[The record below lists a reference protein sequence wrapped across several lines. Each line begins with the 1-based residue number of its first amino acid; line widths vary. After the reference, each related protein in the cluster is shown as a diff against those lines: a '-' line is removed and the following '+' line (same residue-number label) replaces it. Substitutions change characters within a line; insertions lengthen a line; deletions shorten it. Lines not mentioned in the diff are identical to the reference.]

1 MGNFETPV
9 VSWVSPENL
18 QRFRLFSI
26 IALLPMMVVPI
37 YLNDLTYLYRY
48 LTQWSIEIA
57 TISTLLTYFAARK
70 PDNSKLNRIA
80 LISLEIT
87 IFVSIGT
94 MIAFWSSFPN
104 IYFCCIE
111 AYWIFSLSISHII
124 PQLIVLANL
133 FLSDIQINGPLI
145 KYMVEHIVS
154 PDGGQIWTEDLDVPE
169 NLRSKWI
176 DVERWNEWLSN
187 SRECPLCNWRLEL
200 EPEENSA
207 DCSHCNQWFNIVE
220 N

>member
-57 TISTLLTYFAARK
+57 TISTRLPYFAARK
-70 PDNSKLNRIA
+70 PDHSKLNRIA

-133 FLSDIQINGPLI
+133 FLSDIKINVKEGLFGVIVIVAYLI
-145 KYMVEHIVS
+145 TDYLTTQSPSAPDTYEFLQWGTIDAIEISGFFIIGTYVFYIV
-154 PDGGQIWTEDLDVPE
+154 IWKINEAFKNE
-169 NLRSKWI
+169 I
-176 DVERWNEWLSN
+176 DIHLK
-187 SRECPLCNWRLEL
+187 EL
-200 EPEENSA
+200 EGT
-207 DCSHCNQWFNIVE
+207 
-220 N
+220 